1 MSTAKAKTPLA
12 PTHSAPVRPFEFGL
26 AIIWFLVTF
35 NTFRNDH
42 LVLYPLAIYFSY
54 ATFRDRRATFPL
66 IIGAWPLFLLPLWA
80 LASSPLGVE
89 PDVAFRS
96 GLQMLLTSLI
106 CVLFAA
112 WMSPRQVLIAAFIAT
127 GICGIL
133 SVFFTKIHDGA
144 MTGIFAHKN
153 MLGAKMVVLWAAALC
168 LACDRWVRPW
178 LRLVAVALAA
188 LAFLLILASHS
199 ATALVLSFTVVC
211 IIGAFSFFSRSA
223 DRIAAGLIVL
233 GAMASLAPFLIE
245 EREHLLELFLG
256 SVGKS
261 KTLTGRTE
269 LWNYAED
276 VIRQN
281 PIIGQGAGGFWRYQE
296 SPLVQEIFAEF
307 HKSPNQVFSFH
318 NAYYE
323 ITVHFGLIGL
333 GCILVTLAW
342 ALTHLAFLVFRRGGM
357 PFVFL
362 LTGALV
368 QTVRTMVESDLMRPF
383 VLANM
388 LIWIGA
394 CYAIKNRNPIFL
406 PERVVRHGIQR
417 RTGGS
422 GAVPDAAQRTASTG
436 AE

>member
-1 MSTAKAKTPLA
+1 M
-12 PTHSAPVRPFEFGL
+12 RPAEFGL
-26 AIIWFLVTF
+26 AIVWFLVTF
-35 NTFRNDH
+35 TTFPNDH
-42 LVLYPLAIYFSY
+42 LVLYPLAIYLSY
-54 ATFRDRRATFPL
+54 AILRDRRATFPL

-80 LASSPLGVE
+80 IASAPLGVV
-89 PDVAFRS
+89 PDVAFRG

-133 SVFFTKIHDGA
+133 SVFFTKVQEGA

-168 LACDRWVRPW
+168 LACDRWIRLW

-188 LAFLLILASHS
+188 LAFLLILASQS
-199 ATALVLSFTVVC
+199 ATALVLSFVVVC
-211 IIGAFSFFSRSA
+211 VIGASSFLSRSA
-223 DRIAAGLIVL
+223 DRIAAGLIAL
-233 GAMASLAPFLIE
+233 GAMASLTPFLIE
-245 EREHLLELFLG
+245 QRDHLLELFLG

-269 LWNYAED
+269 LWNFAED

-281 PIIGQGAGGFWRYQE
+281 PITGLGAGGFWRYQE
-296 SPLVQEIFAEF
+296 SPLVQEIFAQF
-307 HKSPNQVFSFH
+307 HKSPNHVFSFH

-342 ALTHLAFLVFRRGGM
+342 ALSHLAFLVLRRGGM

-368 QTVRTMVESDLMRPF
+368 QTIRTMVESDLMRPF

-394 CYAIKNRNPIFL
+394 CYAIKNRHPIFL
-406 PERVVRHGIQR
+406 PERVIRYGIQR
-417 RTGGS
+417 QSGGS
-422 GAVPDAAQRTASTG
+422 PDVPQRAASTG